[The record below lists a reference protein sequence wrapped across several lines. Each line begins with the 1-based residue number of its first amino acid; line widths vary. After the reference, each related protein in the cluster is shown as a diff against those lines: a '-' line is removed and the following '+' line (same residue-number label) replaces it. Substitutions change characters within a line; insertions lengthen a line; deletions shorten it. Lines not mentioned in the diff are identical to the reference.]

1 MTLTRLHF
9 IMNIV
14 QYGGGALNKTV
25 TSREAILSQCKAIV
39 RESGMKAVN
48 LRDVAKR
55 CGVAVGSVY
64 NYFPSKEHLI
74 TATVESIWT
83 EIMHQEREEP
93 VTAGFIENIVSLF
106 ARVQTG
112 TAKYPYFFSVHS
124 TGFGDTDKA
133 MGRGVMNQYFAHIE
147 AGLLKSL
154 EQDQRIRKDAFSN
167 DFTKSEFISFIFTN
181 LLSLIRNQADTCDFL
196 TKIIYRTIY

>member
-1 MTLTRLHF
+1 
-9 IMNIV
+9 MNIV

-83 EIMHQEREEP
+83 EIMHQEE
-93 VTAGFIENIVSLF
+93 
-106 ARVQTG
+106 
-112 TAKYPYFFSVHS
+112 
-124 TGFGDTDKA
+124 
-133 MGRGVMNQYFAHIE
+133 
-147 AGLLKSL
+147 
-154 EQDQRIRKDAFSN
+154 
-167 DFTKSEFISFIFTN
+167 
-181 LLSLIRNQADTCDFL
+181 RNQ
-196 TKIIYRTIY
+196 